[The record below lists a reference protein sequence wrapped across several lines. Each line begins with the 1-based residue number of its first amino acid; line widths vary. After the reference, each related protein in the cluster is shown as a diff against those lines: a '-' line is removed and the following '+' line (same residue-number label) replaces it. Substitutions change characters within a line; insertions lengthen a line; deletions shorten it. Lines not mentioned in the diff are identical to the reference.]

1 MSFVT
6 KQTGNVLI
14 VLAIIGVVIFVFVV
28 PILPQTGTLAQFAIG
43 AIVKGSHVGAYSS
56 PNPTAPNEIGQN
68 PADLA
73 ASANLDLDTY
83 TLARV
88 ISSEEGNSPVAH
100 QLAIA
105 CATKNLADKYGAG
118 IFDIACD
125 GSFGKQSGGVG
136 SRPVSTWTDPYQG
149 HVEIAK
155 AVLSGAAGD
164 VTGGAYQW
172 VAPRAQDAL
181 HARDPD
187 KYKSF
192 AAVNAERLQGGLRP
206 VSIAGVDPKLLVMYA

>member
-1 MSFVT
+1 MSFSVQPYKGT
-6 KQTGNVLI
+6 LI
-14 VLAIIGVVIFVFVV
+14 VLAIIGVLVFVFVV

-43 AIVKGSHVGAYSS
+43 AVVKGSHVGDYSS
-56 PNPTAPNEIGQN
+56 PNPSAPNEIGQN

-73 ASANLDLDTY
+73 ASAGLDLDTY

-88 ISSEEGNSPVAH
+88 ISSEEGNSPTAH

-149 HVEIAK
+149 HVVIAQ
-155 AVLSGAAGD
+155 AVLSGQTGD
-164 VTGGAYQW
+164 ITSGAYQW
-172 VAPRAQDAL
+172 VAPKAQDAL
-181 HARDPD
+181 HSRDPS

-192 AAVNAERLQGGLRP
+192 ADVNAARVASGLRP
-206 VSIAGVDPKLLVMYA
+206 VSIVGVDPSLLVMYA